1 LAVFGETRS
10 CGVIDF
16 LMFSPLADFD
26 VVMPISLVSG
36 DAAFAHQLVEPG
48 FDILTGIIVTWKQQ
62 VGDQLGVASEA
73 PGVVGHGPQQ
83 DEGEA
88 CVA

>member
-10 CGVIDF
+10 RGVIDF

-26 VVMPISLVSG
+26 VVVPIRLVAG
-36 DAAFAHQLVEPG
+36 DAALLHQLVEPG
-48 FDILTGIIVTWKQQ
+48 FDILTGVVVTREQQ
-62 VGDQLGVASEA
+62 VGDKPGVASEA

-88 CVA
+88 CIA